1 MICEIYNFGMVISL
15 SPHHHSIGDST
26 MFLHFGTPKSLGQL
40 VTTPIS
46 ISSARSKLKILVIDD
61 QPFIIKDVLASH
73 GYAIHEMRDISAI
86 DLVAGYPIVVCDIKG
101 IGATFHSK
109 HEGAHLFREIR
120 RAFPEK
126 YIIAFSGF
134 RFDATYNEY
143 FRVADVSLKKD
154 TDTEAWVKVLD
165 EAISIMSDSKFR
177 WLRMRRFLLEEAR
190 LELWTVLQIE
200 TAFIDS
206 VSARD
211 KDKLLSPIKGLRL
224 PDETRQML
232 ISFAGSLFTDVVSG
246 LITAAIAP

>member
-1 MICEIYNFGMVISL
+1 
-15 SPHHHSIGDST
+15 
-26 MFLHFGTPKSLGQL
+26 MFLHLGTPKPLSQL
-40 VTTPIS
+40 ATTPVS

-61 QPFIIKDVLASH
+61 QPFILKEVLASH

-86 DLVAGYPIVVCDIKG
+86 ELVAGYPIVVCDIKG
-101 IGATFHSK
+101 VGATFHTK

-126 YIIAFSGF
+126 YIVAFTGF

-165 EAISIMSDSKFR
+165 EAIGIMAEPKHR

-200 TAFIDS
+200 TAFIEA

-211 KDKLLSPIKGLRL
+211 KNKLLSPIKGFGL
-224 PDETRQML
+224 PDETRHML
-232 ISFAGSLFTDVVSG
+232 TNFAGSLFTDILGG
-246 LITAAIAP
+246 LLSAAITS

>member
-1 MICEIYNFGMVISL
+1 
-15 SPHHHSIGDST
+15 
-26 MFLHFGTPKSLGQL
+26 MFIHLGTPKPLSQL
-40 VTTPIS
+40 QTMPVA

-61 QPFIIKDVLASH
+61 QPFILKEVLASH
-73 GYAIHEMRDISAI
+73 GYSIHEMRDISAV
-86 DLVAGYPIVVCDIKG
+86 DLVAGFPIVVCDIKG
-101 IGATFHSK
+101 VGATFKTK

-126 YIIAFSGF
+126 YIIAFTGF

-165 EAISIMSDSKFR
+165 EAITIMAEPRSR

-200 TAFIDS
+200 TAFIEAVS
-206 VSARD
+206 VRD
-211 KDKLLSPIKGLRL
+211 KDKLMSPIKDLGL

-232 ISFAGSLFTDVVSG
+232 TSFAGSLFTDVLSG
-246 LITAAIAP
+246 LLSAAITS

>member
-1 MICEIYNFGMVISL
+1 
-15 SPHHHSIGDST
+15 
-26 MFLHFGTPKSLGQL
+26 MFFHLGTPKPLSQL
-40 VTTPIS
+40 QAMPIA

-61 QPFIIKDVLASH
+61 QPFILKEVLASH

-86 DLVAGYPIVVCDIKG
+86 DLVAGFPIVVCDIKG
-101 IGATFHSK
+101 VGTTFKTK

-126 YIIAFSGF
+126 YIVAFTGF

-165 EAISIMSDSKFR
+165 EAIAIMAEPKYR

-200 TAFIDS
+200 TAFIEA
-206 VSARD
+206 VSTRD
-211 KDKLLSPIKGLRL
+211 KDKLMNPIKGLGL

-232 ISFAGSLFTDVVSG
+232 TSFAGSLFTDDLSG
-246 LITAAIAP
+246 LLTAAIAS